1 MALKRLRKQ
10 ICSSR
15 FLVNFLCIRE
25 MRSKAKREDVDNAKL
40 ELQKQEIWSRV
51 MEVLLKAFGSH
62 SPDSLKIA
70 EEMEDVL
77 QREFETAV
85 IVR

>member
-1 MALKRLRKQ
+1 
-10 ICSSR
+10 
-15 FLVNFLCIRE
+15 

-40 ELQKQEIWSRV
+40 ELEKETTWSRV
-51 MEVLLKAFGSH
+51 MEVLLKAFGNN
-62 SPDSLKIA
+62 SPDNLKIA
-70 EEMEDVL
+70 EDVEDIL

>member
-25 MRSKAKREDVDNAKL
+25 MRSKDKREDVDNAKL
-40 ELQKQEIWSRV
+40 ELEKEEIWSRV

-62 SPDSLKIA
+62 SADNLKIA
-70 EEMEDVL
+70 EEVEDVL
-77 QREFETAV
+77 QREFDTAV

>member
-1 MALKRLRKQ
+1 M
-10 ICSSR
+10 
-15 FLVNFLCIRE
+15 VNFLCIRE
-25 MRSKAKREDVDNAKL
+25 MRSKAKREDVDDDNAKL
-40 ELQKQEIWSRV
+40 ELEKEKIWSRV

-62 SPDSLKIA
+62 SADNLNVA
-70 EEMEDVL
+70 EEVEDVL

>member
-1 MALKRLRKQ
+1 
-10 ICSSR
+10 
-15 FLVNFLCIRE
+15 

-40 ELQKQEIWSRV
+40 ELEKEETWSRV
-51 MEVLLKAFGSH
+51 MEVLLKAFGNH
-62 SPDSLKIA
+62 SPDNLKIA
-70 EEMEDVL
+70 EDVEDIL

>member
-25 MRSKAKREDVDNAKL
+25 IRSKDEREDVDNAKL

-62 SPDSLKIA
+62 SPDSLKIT
-70 EEMEDVL
+70 EEVEDVL
-77 QREFETAV
+77 QREFETSV

>member
-15 FLVNFLCIRE
+15 FLINFLCIRE

-40 ELQKQEIWSRV
+40 ELEKEETWCRV
-51 MEVLLKAFGSH
+51 MEVLLKAFGNN
-62 SPDSLKIA
+62 SPDNLKIA
-70 EEMEDVL
+70 GDVEDIL

>member
-40 ELQKQEIWSRV
+40 ELEKQEIWSRV

-70 EEMEDVL
+70 EEVEDVL

-85 IVR
+85 VVR

>member
-25 MRSKAKREDVDNAKL
+25 IRSKDEREDVDNAKL

-70 EEMEDVL
+70 EEVEDVL
-77 QREFETAV
+77 QREFETSV

>member
-25 MRSKAKREDVDNAKL
+25 MRSKDKREEVDNAKL

-70 EEMEDVL
+70 EEVEDVL
-77 QREFETAV
+77 QREFETSV

>member
-25 MRSKAKREDVDNAKL
+25 MRSKARREDIDDAKL
-40 ELQKQEIWSRV
+40 ELEKEDTWSRV
-51 MEVLLKAFGSH
+51 MEVLLAGFGGS
-62 SPDSLKIA
+62 SADNFKIA
-70 EEMEDVL
+70 EDVEDVL